1 MKCIL
6 SCNPHITIN
15 KMFKIPLIIIVIIMS
30 VVLVVEMNLK
40 YLIVTAVN
48 LPLDTFSMDANNV

>member
-1 MKCIL
+1 
-6 SCNPHITIN
+6 
-15 KMFKIPLIIIVIIMS
+15 MFKIPLIIIVIIMS

-48 LPLDTFSMDANNV
+48 LPLDTFYLRNDKVLKLKLSFK